1 MLSEIL
7 VPLDGSELAERALS
21 NTFVLSIPTAARQFP
36 MRAIFAHTLPAVDAR
51 AAHVEAVAAAD
62 GYLRGV
68 GARTGADSRSSH
80 PEYTVRAKRCSKG
93 VW

>member
-21 NTFVLSIPTAARQFP
+21 NCAELALELVLTRVPLI
-36 MRAIFAHTLPAVDAR
+36 
-51 AAHVEAVAAAD
+51 
-62 GYLRGV
+62 
-68 GARTGADSRSSH
+68 RSTRS
-80 PEYTVRAKRCSKG
+80 RAKTCGKG